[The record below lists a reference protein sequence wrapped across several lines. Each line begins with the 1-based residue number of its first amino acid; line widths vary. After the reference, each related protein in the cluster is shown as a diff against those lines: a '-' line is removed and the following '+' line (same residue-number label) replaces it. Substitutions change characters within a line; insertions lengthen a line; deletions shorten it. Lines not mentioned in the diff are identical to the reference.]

1 MAIENEPNP
10 LGQEKCAYHKRRII
24 MQKWEY
30 CVITGVTFQNMG
42 ISGNHPILEYFSING
57 IEKSE
62 DLGDKAASKR
72 PNLKNISEGGYIA
85 SVIAR
90 LGNEGWEMVGTG
102 YRAYTSIDGH
112 HCIYFR
118 RPIE

>member
-1 MAIENEPNP
+1 
-10 LGQEKCAYHKRRII
+10 

-30 CVITGVTFQNMG
+30 CVITGLLVDVP
-42 ISGNHPILEYFSING
+42 SGFHTHHPKLNYFSSNG
-57 IEKSE
+57 RLIE
-62 DLGDKAASKR
+62 DLGNPGKLQR
-72 PNLKNISEGGYIA
+72 PKGFEQMDEIEYTA

-90 LGNEGWEMVGTG
+90 LGNEGWEMVSAVNGGYGTG
-102 YRAYTSIDGH
+102 TLY